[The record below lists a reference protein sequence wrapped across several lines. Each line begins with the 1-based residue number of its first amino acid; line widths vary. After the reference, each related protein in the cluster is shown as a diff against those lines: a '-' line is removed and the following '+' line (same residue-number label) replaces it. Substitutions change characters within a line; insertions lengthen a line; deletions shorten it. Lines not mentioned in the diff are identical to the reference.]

1 MLFHLYCM
9 KIANIP
15 SYEFLETS
23 NKDTDIPRKMKK
35 KNQKKMK

>member
-1 MLFHLYCM
+1 MVFHLYCM

-15 SYEFLETS
+15 SYEFLEIS
-23 NKDTDIPRKMKK
+23 NKDIAIPRKMKK